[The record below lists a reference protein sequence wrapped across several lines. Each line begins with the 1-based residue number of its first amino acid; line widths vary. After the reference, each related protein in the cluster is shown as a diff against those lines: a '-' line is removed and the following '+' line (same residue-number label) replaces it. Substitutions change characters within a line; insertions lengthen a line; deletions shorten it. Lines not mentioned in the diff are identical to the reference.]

1 MNSFDEVFAQVK
13 SYITEH
19 ELISDVA
26 RDTWIETMSPVELD
40 GQDAVFEVDTGF
52 QQGIIQNN
60 YKKMLEEV
68 LEKVMG
74 FPVNLVVH
82 VVVPIEREQEPT
94 PHIPDFNELEEK
106 NAKLRDVQYR
116 MKAYQVRAA
125 DMFMDQELLDA
136 RVAVHDGLGAL
147 LLQSRSYLDG
157 HMDDEEELLKSLKYT
172 NGFLYRRKEIISR
185 KVFVWPKV

>member
-82 VVVPIEREQEPT
+82 VVVP
-94 PHIPDFNELEEK
+94 
-106 NAKLRDVQYR
+106 
-116 MKAYQVRAA
+116 
-125 DMFMDQELLDA
+125 
-136 RVAVHDGLGAL
+136 
-147 LLQSRSYLDG
+147 
-157 HMDDEEELLKSLKYT
+157 
-172 NGFLYRRKEIISR
+172 
-185 KVFVWPKV
+185 